1 MLDLRKR
8 FTVALQDTVKEF
20 KVNESVKGIYVYGS
34 YVHGNLT
41 ANSDLDLLVVW
52 EAEEAPVRLLAEHK
66 AVRVDM
72 MFVTPAMLEDVLT
85 HNLDDAFKIAQVI
98 SMIRKADIVHDPDNL
113 LKDWKRRCQ
122 EFSWSEKAISKLK
135 DRALQSLNYASKE
148 ADKDDTVSAVHEIRH
163 GLYDLGR
170 VVIMRNNMF
179 NIIRPSE
186 ILTEIR
192 LLDPIIYQLFLR
204 TFKLKGYSEDDLLSI
219 MSELASWIKTA
230 VEKYESVTADTSS
243 GELLA
248 ESQRQYHAAMR
259 CTINGDFELAVF
271 EIRQAIDSLG
281 SVLLALEGRPNV
293 DPAILVDDLRE
304 YQREYYEMVLYQYG
318 AFDFQ
323 PKAIK
328 RALGEAQ
335 FIAQRV

>member
-1 MLDLRKR
+1 
-8 FTVALQDTVKEF
+8 
-20 KVNESVKGIYVYGS
+20 
-34 YVHGNLT
+34 
-41 ANSDLDLLVVW
+41 
-52 EAEEAPVRLLAEHK
+52 
-66 AVRVDM
+66 
-72 MFVTPAMLEDVLT
+72 
-85 HNLDDAFKIAQVI
+85 
-98 SMIRKADIVHDPDNL
+98 
-113 LKDWKRRCQ
+113 
-122 EFSWSEKAISKLK
+122 
-135 DRALQSLNYASKE
+135 
-148 ADKDDTVSAVHEIRH
+148 
-163 GLYDLGR
+163 
-170 VVIMRNNMF
+170 MF

-219 MSELASWIKTA
+219 MSELANWIKTA

-271 EIRQAIDSLG
+271 EIRQSVDILG

-293 DPAILVDDLRE
+293 DPAMLVDDLRE